1 MLEKVIKYLD
11 AYIATNKEVMEA
23 EKYADVMAAKAYV
36 EALMERKVD
45 NIEDKADR
53 LRELLFTVMKE
64 RCNNDVRVKRSE
76 FLEIYNEAMNTLGAD
91 ECELYG
97 NDVTVHWHGIYCNCS
112 DGATAWNHIVSN
124 IESVIDEDGDD

>member
-1 MLEKVIKYLD
+1 MLEKVVKYLD
-11 AYIATNKEVMEA
+11 AYITTNKEVMEA
-23 EKYADVMAAKAYV
+23 ERYADVIAAKAYV

-45 NIEDKADR
+45 SIEDKADR

-76 FLEIYNEAMNTLGAD
+76 FLEIYKEAMDTLGAD

>member
-1 MLEKVIKYLD
+1 MLEKVVKYLD
-11 AYIATNKEVMEA
+11 AYITTNKEVMEA
-23 EKYADVMAAKAYV
+23 ERYADVMAAKAYV

-76 FLEIYNEAMNTLGAD
+76 FLEIYKEAMDTLGAD

-112 DGATAWNHIVSN
+112 DGAIAWNLIVSN
-124 IESVIDEDGDD
+124 IESVIDEDGDE